1 MVKAGYF
8 TYGDGFMTRSDLIE
22 KLAIETGTSIT
33 VAEAIVQELFSSM
46 VDSLIAGDRIEV
58 RGFGSFEIRE
68 YEGYSGRNPKTGET
82 VSVTPKKLPYFK
94 VGKHLKRRILDSGK

>member
-1 MVKAGYF
+1 
-8 TYGDGFMTRSDLIE
+8 MTRSDLIE
-22 KLAIETGTSIT
+22 KLAIETGTGIT

-46 VDSLIAGDRIEV
+46 ADSLIAGDRIEV

-68 YEGYSGRNPKTGET
+68 YEGYSGRNPKTGEI

-94 VGKHLKRRILDSGK
+94 VGKHLKRSILDSGK